1 MFISDVAVLGA
12 VGLAAFICGLEHGG
26 WKWGEAALCFLAM
39 AAPMLFP
46 NHITGREGA
55 VVMILVALRPV
66 IFGECTK
73 FMALCRI
80 ATGLIM
86 GVLMWRG
93 MPPRPMGMA
102 MHHMQAMSLSG
113 PAMVPLLLV
122 ALTLS
127 AYFVALGCGAIR
139 LLGRPVPRLGMIAA
153 ELSALVAALIGMA
166 QMAGGV
172 M

>member
-1 MFISDVAVLGA
+1 MFIFDVAVLGA

-55 VVMILVALRPV
+55 VVMIFVALRPV
-66 IFGECTK
+66 VFGECAR
-73 FMALCRI
+73 FMALCRVV
-80 ATGLIM
+80 TGLIM
-86 GVLMWRG
+86 GVLMWRE

-113 PAMVPLLLV
+113 SAMIPLLLV

-127 AYFVALGCGAIR
+127 AYFVAFGCGAIR
-139 LLGRPVPRLGMIAA
+139 LLGHPVPRQGMMAA

-166 QMAGGV
+166 EMTGGV